1 METVKSLRD
10 KGYKVF
16 VKHLRRYK
24 TVEYSDGMPKVLDA
38 FATKREIPPQSK
50 MLATGGV
57 TVVEVFTPQGNSFS
71 AVAQCHNNDAFE
83 KKEGCK
89 LALERALRHI
99 V

>member
-1 METVKSLRD
+1 METVKSLREN
-10 KGYKVF
+10 GYKVY

-24 TVEYSDGMPKVLDA
+24 TVEYFGGVPKVVDA
-38 FATKREIPPQSK
+38 FATKHEVPVQAK

-57 TVVEVFTPQGNSFS
+57 TTVEVITPSGVTYN

-83 KKEGCK
+83 KKEGCR
-89 LALERALRHI
+89 LALGRALRQI

>member
-1 METVKSLRD
+1 METVKSLREN
-10 KGYKVF
+10 GYRVF

-24 TVEYSDGMPKVLDA
+24 SVGYNKGTPFIFDA
-38 FATKREIPPQSK
+38 FETKHDIPIGAK

-57 TVVEVFTPQGNSFS
+57 TTVEVITPSGVAYN

-83 KKEGCK
+83 KKEGCR
-89 LALERALRHI
+89 LALERVLHQI